1 MSAVGRQSGSA
12 ARKRYWFVWEVTGGE
27 HVVQLLDAAYKPID
41 KPLPVARTE
50 FFKRFR
56 METSIFVASPDSL
69 DLSVLDAA
77 AGRDDIFAE
86 EAEPEQAARAAP
98 ETGQR
103 MREAARLDQTLRDDF
118 SIALTKLRRGDR
130 ASAVNLLDKLANRR
144 EGIIPAHKHTFTS
157 FAVKLRKQ
165 QMPAV
170 AFKFYQRA
178 LELSPED
185 SYAYFNMARI
195 MFELGDYDG
204 TEKHLQQALYLDFDF
219 VEAHRFLDYLARQ
232 RNGVRPHVSAG
243 APDRASSGA
252 AMK

>member
-1 MSAVGRQSGSA
+1 MSAFGRQSGSA
-12 ARKRYWFVWEVTGGE
+12 ARKRFWFVWEVSGGE
-27 HVVQLLDAAYKPID
+27 HVVQLLDAAYKPLD
-41 KPLPVARTE
+41 KPLPVSRTD
-50 FFKRFR
+50 FSKRFR
-56 METSIFVASPDSL
+56 LETSVFVTPPDSL
-69 DLSVLDAA
+69 DLSALDAA
-77 AGRDDIFAE
+77 ARGDDIFAGK
-86 EAEPEQAARAAP
+86 AEPEQPVRAAP
-98 ETGQR
+98 EISQR

-118 SIALTKLRRGDR
+118 AIALAKLRRGDR
-130 ASAVNLLDKLANRR
+130 ASAINLLDKLANRR

-219 VEAHRFLDYLARQ
+219 IEAHRFLDYLARQ
-232 RNGVRPHVSAG
+232 RSGVRPDVSAG